1 MNKKPD
7 AFHLGALFASK
18 RATAILS
25 IVLAVFTWMI
35 VITVVSPESTRSIPI
50 PVDFAYNEAV
60 YISQGLSIVEKPS
73 QTVTVYLKGDGSVL
87 GSLSQNDILVYPD
100 YSIVKG
106 AGTYTLKLEAKNAN
120 SKKFDITG
128 ASGTY
133 VELTFDKLVTQKF
146 SVTVN
151 GTGIQPA
158 DGYYMDLPLVAPTE
172 VTLTGP
178 EKAMSR
184 VEKVVANVELKEER
198 TESAIV
204 TAKLQYLDKDGKVV
218 EDPDIKADSDQVEVT
233 IPIYKIKELPLT
245 VEYTSVPTGFNP
257 AVLNATLSEKTIRV
271 AGPAAQLDGMTSI
284 SAGIVD
290 LAAFKLGEDITAN
303 VEMPEGL
310 RNVDGLQSVTIHFA
324 TEGYTTKT
332 VTVTELRTINV
343 AEGVTVSFPNERVNS
358 VVLVGEQ
365 KELDELSATGVVAQV
380 DASPSNLAVSKGQ
393 QNIPV
398 QIVVPSAKTVFAIG
412 SYTILCDV
420 ETKAAASSASTA
432 AKT

>member
-1 MNKKPD
+1 
-7 AFHLGALFASK
+7 
-18 RATAILS
+18 
-25 IVLAVFTWMI
+25 
-35 VITVVSPESTRSIPI
+35 
-50 PVDFAYNEAV
+50 
-60 YISQGLSIVEKPS
+60 
-73 QTVTVYLKGDGSVL
+73 
-87 GSLSQNDILVYPD
+87 
-100 YSIVKG
+100 
-106 AGTYTLKLEAKNAN
+106 
-120 SKKFDITG
+120 
-128 ASGTY
+128 
-133 VELTFDKLVTQKF
+133 
-146 SVTVN
+146 
-151 GTGIQPA
+151 
-158 DGYYMDLPLVAPTE
+158 
-172 VTLTGP
+172 
-178 EKAMSR
+178 
-184 VEKVVANVELKEER
+184 NVELKEER

-343 AEGVTVSFPNERVNS
+343 AEGVTVSFPNER
-358 VVLVGEQ
+358 
-365 KELDELSATGVVAQV
+365 
-380 DASPSNLAVSKGQ
+380 
-393 QNIPV
+393 
-398 QIVVPSAKTVFAIG
+398 
-412 SYTILCDV
+412 
-420 ETKAAASSASTA
+420 
-432 AKT
+432 

>member
-1 MNKKPD
+1 MKKK
-7 AFHLGALFASK
+7 ASSFRLGALFASK

-25 IVLAVFTWMI
+25 IVLAVFTWMV

-60 YISQGLSIVEKPS
+60 YVSQGLSIVEKPS

-133 VELTFDKLVTQKF
+133 VELVFDKLATQKF
-146 SVTVN
+146 SVAVN
-151 GTGIQPA
+151 ATGIQPA
-158 DGYYMDLPLVAPTE
+158 DGYYMDLPLVSPVE

-178 EKAMSR
+178 EKSMSR
-184 VEKVVANVELKEER
+184 VEKVVANVELAEER

-204 TAKLQYLDKDGKVV
+204 TAKLQYLDKDGKTV

-245 VEYTSVPTGFNP
+245 VEYTSVPTGFDP
-257 AVLNATLSEKTIRV
+257 AVLKATLSEKTIRV

-290 LAAFKLGEDITAN
+290 LAAFKLGEDVTTN
-303 VEMPEGL
+303 VEVPEGL
-310 RNVDGLQSVTIHFA
+310 RNVDALQSVTIHFA
-324 TEGYTTKT
+324 TESYATKT

-343 AEGVTVSFPNERVNS
+343 SEGVRVSFPNKRVNS

-365 KELDELSATGVVAQV
+365 NELDALSATGVVAQV
-380 DASPSNLAVSKGQ
+380 DASPTNIAVSKGQ

-398 QIVVPSAKTVFAIG
+398 QIVVPSAKTVFAVG

-420 ETKAAASSASTA
+420 ETQEASSSSALV
-432 AKT
+432 KP